1 MARQREFD
9 MADVL
14 DRATRLFWR
23 RGYAG
28 TSLNDLEAE
37 TGIGRTSIY
46 AAFGGKEGL
55 FLQVVDHYDATYS
68 VKLRRALAAGGGV
81 RAAIERYFAEL
92 LAAFADPGL
101 PLGCLIT
108 NVAVEGDKGATRL
121 GRKIA
126 ASIGRTEDVFYQLIR
141 DGQVSGEVEPAVD
154 ARALARYFVAA
165 THGLSTMA
173 KGLPHTSAQKDVVA
187 VILSDLDGRLR
198 PKVRAGRRARVVA
211 TAPRTCPAP
220 HRRRVGSHRSTSAVS
235 TIDQPGSTAA
245 ARAIGK
251 NAAMMPP
258 MNGTNRMRPANIPHK
273 MAPAY
278 AP

>member
-28 TSLNDLEAE
+28 TSLNDLETE

-55 FLQVVDHYDATYS
+55 FLEVVDHYDATYS

-92 LAAFADPGL
+92 LAAFADPDL

-141 DGQVSGEVEPAVD
+141 EGQLNGEVDGAVD

-165 THGLSTMA
+165 THGLSTLA
-173 KGLPHTSAQKDVVA
+173 KGLPHTSAQKDVVG
-187 VILSDLDGRLR
+187 VILSDLDARLR
-198 PKVRAGRRARVVA
+198 PKLRAGTRARILA
-211 TAPRTCPAP
+211 GPARTRSARPA
-220 HRRRVGSHRSTSAVS
+220 RKAK
-235 TIDQPGSTAA
+235 A
-245 ARAIGK
+245 ARS
-251 NAAMMPP
+251 
-258 MNGTNRMRPANIPHK
+258 R
-273 MAPAY
+273 
-278 AP
+278 